1 MRLVGRD
8 RIYSATDLTNFLA
21 CAHLTQL
28 QVQRLGGLIDP
39 PLKRPLST
47 ADLAVQRG
55 LEHESRYLG
64 VLQAEH
70 GDELVRIENDSS
82 PEGLLAAVEATA
94 AAMRAG
100 APVIFQAALLKDS
113 WMGYADFVMRVEEP
127 SNLGDWSYLPL
138 DTKYARSVKP
148 YFAIQLCSY
157 AELIEEIQGVAPRQ
171 LDLVLGDNSRHSL
184 RFEEFRSYYR
194 RLKAR
199 FLATMGSENSTTYPL
214 PVEHCEVCDWAGP
227 CEERRV
233 ADDHLSLVAN
243 LGRSQAIKFE
253 AEGVATVADL
263 AVAGSDCR
271 PRGMS
276 ESTFER
282 FRSQATL
289 QVEER
294 QSGDL
299 SLVLHEPADPE
310 GEPREGPR
318 GFGLLPEPNEGDL
331 FFDIEG
337 DPFYDD
343 GLEYLWGVTYRE
355 KGELTFRSFWGLD
368 HAGEKR
374 AFEEFVDF
382 VIERRRLFPG
392 MHVYHYA
399 PYERTALGRLMGRY
413 GTREDEV
420 DRLFRERILVDL
432 YRVVEQSMRISRP
445 SYSLKEVE
453 RFYNQDREAEVKQA
467 GDSVLLFEQWLD
479 SGDETLLEKIEA
491 YNKDDCDSTAMLR
504 DWLLEHRE
512 ECESQ
517 YRVEIPWRTPGAPE
531 EGAETTDP
539 ETEALRDQLL
549 EGIDET
555 EERSPEQASRWLL
568 AQLLDYHRR
577 EAKPAWW
584 EFFDRLERS
593 DLALIEQDSEAIGGL
608 TRSGDPQPMPPPAQ
622 SSTQRFQFPTQE
634 HKIKPGKYKDPHS
647 CGIDPATRE
656 SDKKPKTV
664 EVLNVDNQEG
674 TLTLKLSAHR
684 LAEDQTALIPNGPIP
699 TPLQQAALREVAA
712 EVAEHG
718 LDGVR
723 SHRAGVDILRRALPR
738 TDAVAAGADLQ
749 GESVRPNE
757 IGAAVAGLED
767 SYLFVQGPPG
777 SGKTYTGAQVICDLI
792 AAGKRVGVTA
802 TSHKAIINLLAATE
816 AAALERGVDVRGLK
830 KSAGGEE
837 DYVPNEPRPEGALIS
852 NSKKSGD
859 LEAGEELNLLAGTAW
874 LWCREGMRSSVDC
887 LVIDEAGQISLADAV
902 ALSTAA
908 ANIVLLGDPLQL
920 AQVSQGTHPP
930 GSGVSVLEHL
940 LGEHGTIPPQRGFF
954 LDKTR
959 RMHPDICRFVSRAVY
974 EGRLHWEDFCELQR
988 VDSAG
993 ELSGTGVR
1001 SIPVAHNGNSR
1012 ESPEEAEVIVAQI
1025 ASLRGASVTDSDGET
1040 SELTQSQIL
1049 VVTPYNSQVRCLREH
1064 LDDHGLTEV
1073 EAGTVDKFQGQE
1085 AAVVFFSMATSSGAE
1100 IPRNVEF
1107 LYSRNRLNVAISRAK
1122 SLAVLVASPDLM
1134 SVECRTIEQMRLV
1147 NALCLLDEMG
1157 QEIQLRRE
1165 G

>member
-1 MRLVGRD
+1 MRLVGGSRV
-8 RIYSATDLTNFLA
+8 YSATDLTNFLA

-28 QVQRLGGLIDP
+28 QVQRLGGLIEP
-39 PLKRPLST
+39 PAKRAAST
-47 ADLAVQRG
+47 ADLAARRG
-55 LEHESRYLG
+55 LDHERRYLE
-64 VLQAEH
+64 VLRAEY
-70 GDELVRIENDSS
+70 GDDLVSIEDNPS

-100 APVIFQAALLKDS
+100 ASVINQAAFLKDS

-127 SNLGDWSYLPL
+127 SDLGDWSYLPL
-138 DTKYARSVKP
+138 DTKFARSVKP

-157 AELIEEIQGVAPRQ
+157 AELIEEIQGTAPGR

-194 RLKAR
+194 RLKSR
-199 FLATMGSENSTTYPL
+199 FLATMESENGVTYPL
-214 PVEHCEVCDWAGP
+214 PVEHCEVCDWAEP
-227 CEERRV
+227 CEDRRV

-243 LGRSQAIKFE
+243 LGRTQAIKFE
-253 AEGVATVADL
+253 AEGVAKVADL
-263 AVAGSDCR
+263 AVAGADRR
-271 PRGMS
+271 PHGMS

-282 FRSQATL
+282 FRSQAEL
-289 QVEER
+289 QVKER
-294 QSGDL
+294 QSGEL
-299 SLVLHEPADPE
+299 SLVLLEPADLK
-310 GEPREGPR
+310 EGPR

-343 GLEYLWGVTYRE
+343 GLEYLWGAAYRE
-355 KGELTFRSFWGLD
+355 EGKLTFRCFWGLD
-368 HAGEKR
+368 HAEEKR

-382 VIERRRLFPG
+382 VLERRRLFPG

-453 RFYNQDREAEVKQA
+453 RFYSQDREAEIKQA
-467 GDSVLLFEQWLD
+467 GDSVLLFEQWRE
-479 SGDETLLEKIEA
+479 SGDETLLAKIEA
-491 YNKDDCDSTAMLR
+491 YNKDDCDSTSMLR
-504 DWLLEHRE
+504 DWLLERRE
-512 ECESQ
+512 ECENR
-517 YRVEIPWRTPGAPE
+517 YRVEIPWRAPCESE

-539 ETEALRDQLL
+539 ETAALRDQLL
-549 EGIDET
+549 DGVAEKVED
-555 EERSPEQASRWLL
+555 RSPEQENRWLL

-608 TRSGDPQPMPPPAQ
+608 TRSGDPQSLPPPAK
-622 SSTQRFQFPTQE
+622 SSIQRFTFPVQE
-634 HKIKPGKYKDPHS
+634 HKIRQGKQYKDPHS
-647 CGIDPATRE
+647 CGVDAATGE
-656 SDKKPKTV
+656 SDLNPKTV
-664 EVLNVDNQEG
+664 EVTAVDNQKG
-674 TLTLKLSAHR
+674 TLDLKLSAER
-684 LAEDQTALIPNGPIP
+684 LAEEQTALIPGGPIP
-699 TPLQQAALREVAA
+699 TPLQQQALREVAA
-712 EVAEHG
+712 EIVQHG
-718 LDGVR
+718 LDDVP
-723 SHRAGVDILRRALPR
+723 SHRAGVEILRRALPR
-738 TDAVAAGADLQ
+738 TGAVARGEDLQ
-749 GESVRPNE
+749 GESARLEE

-767 SYLFVQGPPG
+767 SHLFVQGPPG

-792 AAGKRVGVTA
+792 AAGKKVGVTA
-802 TSHKAIINLLAATE
+802 NSHKAIVNLLAATE
-816 AAALERGVDVRGLK
+816 VAALERGVDLRGLK

-837 DYVPNEPRPEGALIS
+837 DYVPDEPRAEGPLIG
-852 NSKKSGD
+852 NSKKNGD
-859 LEAGEELNLLAGTAW
+859 LETDEKLNLLAGTAW
-874 LWCREGMRSSVDC
+874 LWCRETMRSSVDC
-887 LVIDEAGQISLADAV
+887 LMIDEAGQISLADAV

-908 ANIVLLGDPLQL
+908 ANVVLLGDPLQL

-954 LDKTR
+954 LDRTR

-974 EGRLHWEDFCELQR
+974 EDRLHWEDFCERQR

-1001 SIPVAHNGNSR
+1001 SISVTHSGNSR

-1025 ASLRGASVTDSDGET
+1025 ESLRGASVTDRDGET

-1107 LYSRNRLNVAISRAK
+1107 LYSRNRLNVAISRAQ

-1134 SVECRTIEQMRLV
+1134 SVKCRTVEQMRLV

-1157 QEIQLRRE
+1157 RESQPQRE